1 MHTSKKLIANKLCR
15 LSFFLRHAAREF
27 DEVSSHINEKKI
39 KISVR
44 SIAARTKQYMNELDS
59 QLSMLSIKCAIRE
72 NNNKEIESSNA
83 EYQNISDKK
92 ILELYCNSES
102 FFSKAYNS
110 ILNQYFPQKPLRDML
125 RYQLTGI
132 RNAFRELKLLN
143 SVTREESM
151 EVPLI

>member
-15 LSFFLRHAAREF
+15 LSFFLHHATEEF
-27 DEVSSHINEKKI
+27 NQVSSHIKEKKI

-44 SIAARTKQYMNELDS
+44 SIAARTEQYMNELDS
-59 QLSMLSIKCAIRE
+59 QLSMLSIKCAIKGNNRE
-72 NNNKEIESSNA
+72 IKSSYA
-83 EYQNISDKK
+83 EYKNISDKK

-143 SVTREESM
+143 SVTRERSI
-151 EVPLI
+151 EVPVI

>member
-15 LSFFLRHAAREF
+15 LSFFLHHATEEF
-27 DEVSSHINEKKI
+27 NQVSSHIKEKKI

-44 SIAARTKQYMNELDS
+44 SIAVRTEQYMNELDS
-59 QLSMLSIKCAIRE
+59 QLSMLSIKCAIKGNNRE
-72 NNNKEIESSNA
+72 IKSSYA
-83 EYQNISDKK
+83 EYKNISDKK

-143 SVTREESM
+143 SVTRERSI
-151 EVPLI
+151 EVPVI

>member
-27 DEVSSHINEKKI
+27 DEVSSHIKEKKI

-59 QLSMLSIKCAIRE
+59 QLSMLSIKCAIKGNNRE
-72 NNNKEIESSNA
+72 IKSSYA
-83 EYQNISDKK
+83 EYKNISDKK

-143 SVTREESM
+143 SVTRERSI
-151 EVPLI
+151 EVPVI

>member
-1 MHTSKKLIANKLCR
+1 
-15 LSFFLRHAAREF
+15 
-27 DEVSSHINEKKI
+27 
-39 KISVR
+39 
-44 SIAARTKQYMNELDS
+44 MNELDS
-59 QLSMLSIKCAIRE
+59 QLSMLSIKCAIKGNNRE
-72 NNNKEIESSNA
+72 IKSSYA
-83 EYQNISDKK
+83 EYKNISDKK

-143 SVTREESM
+143 SVTRERSI
-151 EVPLI
+151 EVPVI